1 MDVKMNTTNNKY
13 NKKLNGAISS
23 TNVAILLLLFK
34 RAIIA
39 PNKLID
45 RQHQKRHEV
54 RTTVEF
60 HSPSNFTLTN
70 TQ

>member
-39 PNKLID
+39 PNKVID
-45 RQHQKRHEV
+45 RQHYKRHKV
-54 RTTVEF
+54 RTTIEF
-60 HSPSNFTLTN
+60 HSPSNFTLTT